1 MSILVFWVD
10 VDNTLIDNDKAKED
24 FDQHLQAELGPE
36 LTERFWDIYEAVRK
50 ETDVVDIPL
59 SLRRLREAIPLNEMD
74 DLTYEHVVSIFD
86 NYPYWK
92 VLYPYALEMLQHLR
106 TLGVPVI
113 VSDGDLYFQAEKIFN
128 SNLAEAVNGR
138 VQLFVH
144 KQQHLDELR
153 KAFPGDHF
161 VCIDDKPDILVDVKK
176 LMGDQV
182 TTVFVRQG
190 KYAQAKL
197 PEHFA
202 PDIIVDH
209 IGDLRNF
216 TAKQFELKKS

>member
-1 MSILVFWVD
+1 MPILVFWID

-24 FDQHLQAELGPE
+24 FDQHLQAEIGPE

-50 ETDVVDIPL
+50 EIDVVDIPL
-59 SLRRLREAIPLNEMD
+59 SLRRLRAAIPLDVMD
-74 DLTYEHVVSIFD
+74 DLTYEHVVSIFN

-92 VLYPYALEMLQHLR
+92 VLYPYALETLQHLR
-106 TLGVPVI
+106 TLGIPVI
-113 VSDGDLYFQAEKIFN
+113 VSDGDQYFQAEKIIN
-128 SNLAEAVNGR
+128 SNLAEAVDGR
-138 VQLFVH
+138 VLLFVH

-176 LMGDQV
+176 LIDDQV

-190 KYAQAKL
+190 KYAHAKL
-197 PEHFA
+197 PERFA

-209 IGDLRNF
+209 IGDLRTF
-216 TAKQFELKKS
+216 TAQQFELKKA